1 MVNGSR
7 DIRFPQNKGRKRS
20 ERLPNETEAIRT
32 NAYQTE
38 VQVKN
43 YWLEYQLE
51 KKKAQLPWDLRR
63 VQLLESFIGPAAQ
76 FGVELEA
83 HLGQLSIFDY
93 DSFIHAHTNDSC
105 DQTKVREWVYVS
117 LFQKAVQDANGVAL
131 LRSKSLGSQAIT
143 LWRSLFETD
152 VLCQYIGARLSNDH
166 LACRYLI
173 HSIVRP
179 TILRWEAFN
188 KNCLRLGQRQSS
200 THEEV
205 ERRKQVYKL
214 VFNKDFGNSGGDYEW
229 ILDPK
234 HKFFYHIAEATNCD
248 MLFYRIANNEV
259 HPTFGVAAILTDLS
273 LPLPAVP
280 LLPVANTLSLE
291 YQTVRLLENT
301 TRRASHYITL
311 RSDLQGTIKT
321 LLKLAEEV
329 LRDLSQ
335 ARA

>member
-1 MVNGSR
+1 MASISASNSR
-7 DIRFPQNKGRKRS
+7 ACV
-20 ERLPNETEAIRT
+20 LLTT
-32 NAYQTE
+32 NAPS
-38 VQVKN
+38 V
-43 YWLEYQLE
+43 L
-51 KKKAQLPWDLRR
+51 
-63 VQLLESFIGPAAQ
+63 
-76 FGVELEA
+76 GVL
-83 HLGQLSIFDY
+83 
-93 DSFIHAHTNDSC
+93 
-105 DQTKVREWVYVS
+105 DQTSTSHWGKP
-117 LFQKAVQDANGVAL
+117 
-131 LRSKSLGSQAIT
+131 SKSLGSQAIT

-188 KNCLRLGQRQSS
+188 KNCLRLGQRQSY

-214 VFNKDFGNSGGDYEW
+214 VFNKDCGNSGGDYEW
-229 ILDPK
+229 TLDPK
-234 HKFFYHIAEATNCD
+234 HKFFYRIAEATNCD